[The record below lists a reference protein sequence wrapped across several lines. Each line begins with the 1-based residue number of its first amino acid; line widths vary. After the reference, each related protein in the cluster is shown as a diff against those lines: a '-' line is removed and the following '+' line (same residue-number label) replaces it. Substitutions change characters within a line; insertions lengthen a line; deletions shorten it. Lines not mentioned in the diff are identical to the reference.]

1 MEIKKT
7 LEFLKKD
14 QVRNINIIN
23 FIRNYK
29 ISTFDVVGDSVL
41 IRGKSDEDWVYISS
55 KSEEEFLQLISRLD
69 EEDRCFA
76 ILEDWMQIFS
86 NLHFTEADISSII
99 PIYEHMF

>member
-76 ILEDWMQIFS
+76 ILEDWMLPQMF
-86 NLHFTEADISSII
+86 LH
-99 PIYEHMF
+99 